1 MKTQLTEEEVLN
13 NYEYKITRRILMR
26 EYPWI
31 KDVTLNTSEDINHY
45 SLIFINVTI
54 DLDVLSEENDWPIS
68 SYTLAMN
75 RRGVEYRSSHI
86 STFFSIS
93 FDEGRALEKSLDIE
107 MEKIHNSPA
116 IPEHLKLP
124 KDRRLMISLWIPQ

>member
-1 MKTQLTEEEVLN
+1 MRTKLTEEEVLN

-45 SLIFINVTI
+45 SLIFIDVII
-54 DLDVLSEENDWPIS
+54 DLDQLSEENDWSI
-68 SYTLAMN
+68 
-75 RRGVEYRSSHI
+75 SSHI
-86 STFFSIS
+86 LRQKEKGFDLKSPFISSFFSIP
-93 FDEGRALEKSLDIE
+93 FEEGRALERSIDIE
-107 MEKIHNSPA
+107 LLKIHDSPA

-124 KDRRLMISLWIPQ
+124 KDRRLTISSWTPQ